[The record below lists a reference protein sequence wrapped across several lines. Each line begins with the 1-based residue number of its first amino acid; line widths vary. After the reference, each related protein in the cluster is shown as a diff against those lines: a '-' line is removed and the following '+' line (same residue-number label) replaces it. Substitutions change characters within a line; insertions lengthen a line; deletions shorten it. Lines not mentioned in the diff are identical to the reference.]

1 MGKTRQEWND
11 YYLKKPVE
19 ASDVWEI
26 LKDWKK
32 SDEKEKPVLYWQK
45 AENEEQQ
52 KRRGSR

>member
-11 YYLKKPVE
+11 YCLKKPVE

-45 AENEEQQ
+45 AENEE
-52 KRRGSR
+52 